1 VQFVIR
7 YIICFVCWLAT
18 LQASGVI
25 FISGD
30 VHFGEIARFDCGLTY
45 PVYDITS
52 SGLTEAVEEKAN
64 GFPWSTI
71 LAYCS
76 WLLPETMRFHNSRCA
91 TKSCLYGDPS
101 STQTPL
107 LLIYM
112 IVWRLKLSVTMSH
125 FYCFRA
131 GYPNFGTFEI
141 DWDAKPIT
149 VNVNVR
155 DIHGTPMLGETL
167 YLPDLQQGYFKSQAL
182 RGRHVQRHCTL
193 EYDLPWYRKYILA
206 LNFFATLTG
215 TMLSHQRSRFLRFIV
230 LAFWLRV
237 CEWLWSWVSCVFSFG
252 GAVFVGALVTL
263 LVLGI
268 KRLGRP
274 LKSSSLKED

>member
-1 VQFVIR
+1 
-7 YIICFVCWLAT
+7 
-18 LQASGVI
+18 
-25 FISGD
+25 
-30 VHFGEIARFDCGLTY
+30 
-45 PVYDITS
+45 
-52 SGLTEAVEEKAN
+52 
-64 GFPWSTI
+64 
-71 LAYCS
+71 
-76 WLLPETMRFHNSRCA
+76 
-91 TKSCLYGDPS
+91 
-101 STQTPL
+101 
-107 LLIYM
+107 
-112 IVWRLKLSVTMSH
+112 MSH

-237 CEWLWSWVSCVFSFG
+237 CE
-252 GAVFVGALVTL
+252 
-263 LVLGI
+263 
-268 KRLGRP
+268 
-274 LKSSSLKED
+274 